1 MNNFS
6 DSERA
11 QHLDRYLAG
20 RLNTEETQQVETT
33 LQQDPAWRQAYEDAK
48 LSRLLTQEYGLRD
61 EIRSIRTAML
71 NEGASEATI
80 EPMTGTPMAFP
91 ADTTVVADT
100 APVDT
105 VARPSDPVDTAA
117 RPSDS
122 TKPDAKVR
130 PMFSAYAGR
139 IAAGLALLLVGF
151 LGFQY
156 ATLSG
161 DDLYAERATTY
172 QMSASRSFETP
183 PDSPE
188 EQLEQFYRAQR
199 FSEATAAYEQIKD
212 PSITAMFLAG
222 NAYLQQDKSE
232 QAIGAF
238 REIVRINGSQGI
250 NRFEEDAQYYLA
262 LSYLKADR
270 TDEALPLL
278 EEIND
283 NPQHSYHPLV
293 GDYYLWK
300 VKFLNRIQ

>member
-11 QHLDRYLAG
+11 QQIDRYLAG
-20 RLNTEETQQVETT
+20 RLNTEETQRVETA
-33 LQQDPAWRQAYEDAK
+33 LQRDPAWQQAYEDAK

-71 NEGASEATI
+71 NENASEATL

-91 ADTTVVADT
+91 ADTTVVA
-100 APVDT
+100 
-105 VARPSDPVDTAA
+105 ARSAD
-117 RPSDS
+117 R
-122 TKPDAKVR
+122 AKVR
-130 PMFSAYAGR
+130 PMFSQPVAYAGC

-161 DDLYAERATTY
+161 DNLYAERASVY
-172 QMSASRSFETP
+172 QVAASRSSETP
-183 PDSPE
+183 TDSPE

-199 FSEATAAYEQIKD
+199 FPEATAAYEQIET

-222 NAYLQQDKSE
+222 NAYLKQDKTD
-232 QAIGAF
+232 QAIDAF

-270 TDEALPLL
+270 PDEALPLL
-278 EEIND
+278 EKIND
-283 NPQHSYHPLV
+283 NPQHSYHALV
-293 GDYYLWK
+293 SDYYLWK
-300 VKFLNRIQ
+300 VKFLNRIR